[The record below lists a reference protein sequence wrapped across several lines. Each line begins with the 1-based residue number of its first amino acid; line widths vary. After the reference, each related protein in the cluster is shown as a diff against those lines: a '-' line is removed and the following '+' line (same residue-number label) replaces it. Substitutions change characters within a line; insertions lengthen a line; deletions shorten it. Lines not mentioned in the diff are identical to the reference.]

1 MVKDHPMKKCARL
14 LRVASCLSTIV
25 VAGGCVSATFVP
37 TRSAPYPSKGMY
49 CEIEVISSGVPEG
62 KGYEELGLVEAEGSA
77 WKSDLEDL
85 LPKMMEEGCLAGG
98 DALIILSSDTYSE
111 GRDGIP
117 VQRISATVIRWTTE

>member
-1 MVKDHPMKKCARL
+1 MN
-14 LRVASCLSTIV
+14 
-25 VAGGCVSATFVP
+25 ATFIP
-37 TRSAPYPSKGMY
+37 TRSTAYPSKGMY
-49 CEIEVISSGVPEG
+49 CEIEVFSSAVPDQE
-62 KGYEELGLVEAEGSA
+62 YEELGIVEAEGSA

-98 DALIILSSDTYSE
+98 DALIMRSSDTYSE

>member
-1 MVKDHPMKKCARL
+1 MKKPSRL
-14 LRVASCLSTIV
+14 LRPVSWLAMIV
-25 VAGGCVSATFVP
+25 LAGGCVSATFVP
-37 TRSAPYPSKGMY
+37 TQSTPYPPRGMY
-49 CEIEVISSGVPEG
+49 CEIEVISTGVPEG
-62 KGYEELGLVEAEGSA
+62 KRYQELGIVEAEGSA

-117 VQRISATVIRWTTE
+117 VQRISATVIRWETE

>member
-1 MVKDHPMKKCARL
+1 M
-14 LRVASCLSTIV
+14 
-25 VAGGCVSATFVP
+25 SATFVP

-62 KGYEELGLVEAEGSA
+62 KGYEELGIVEAEGSA

-98 DALIILSSDTYSE
+98 DALIIFSSDTYSE

>member
-1 MVKDHPMKKCARL
+1 MKKPSRL
-14 LRVASCLSTIV
+14 LRLGSCLAMIV
-25 VAGGCVSATFVP
+25 LAGGCVSATFVP
-37 TRSAPYPSKGMY
+37 TQSTPYPPRGMY
-49 CEIEVISSGVPEG
+49 CEIEVISTGVPEG
-62 KGYEELGLVEAEGSA
+62 KRYQELGIVEAEGSA

-85 LPKMMEEGCLAGG
+85 LPKMMQEGCLAGG

>member
-1 MVKDHPMKKCARL
+1 MKMPSSFLRL
-14 LRVASCLSTIV
+14 ASFLAMIV
-25 VAGGCVSATFVP
+25 LAGGCVNATFIP
-37 TRSAPYPSKGMY
+37 TQSTASPPKDMS

-62 KGYEELGLVEAEGSA
+62 KRYEELGIVEAEGSA

-117 VQRISATVIRWTTE
+117 AQRISATVIRWKTE

>member
-1 MVKDHPMKKCARL
+1 M
-14 LRVASCLSTIV
+14 
-25 VAGGCVSATFVP
+25 SATFVP

-62 KGYEELGLVEAEGSA
+62 KGYEELGIVEAEGSA

-111 GRDGIP
+111 GRDGTA
-117 VQRISATVIRWTTE
+117 VQGMSATGIRGTTE